1 MATGTGGANLVIEDT
16 VIRLDEGKMTPH
28 LARIAERGARNAA
41 RATVDRIQANITR
54 LGRIDTGQM
63 REDWTIRADVSDL
76 HPRMFI
82 SSGVPYM
89 LYQERGT
96 RAHGPRNAQF
106 MVFTPKGSSRVV
118 FAKWVRGVKAGHF
131 VRDAYR
137 RLSVSDFVR

>member
-1 MATGTGGANLVIEDT
+1 MSIVVLED
-16 VIRLDEGKMTPH
+16 VRVRLEPGRVNYVA
-28 LARIAERGARNAA
+28 ARAAERGARNAA
-41 RATVDRIQANITR
+41 QATVQRIRENITR

-63 REDWTIRADVSDL
+63 LNDWTIRADVSGL

-82 SSGVPYM
+82 SSGAPHM

-96 RAHGPRNAQF
+96 RAHGPRHANF

-137 RLSVSDFVR
+137 RLSVSDFAR

>member
-1 MATGTGGANLVIEDT
+1 MAAANLVIED
-16 VIRLDEGKMTPH
+16 VQVRLDDSKLTPAA
-28 LARIAERGARNAA
+28 ARIAERGARNAA

-54 LGRIDTGQM
+54 LGRIDTGEM
-63 REDWTIRADVSDL
+63 LNSWTIRSDVSGL

-96 RAHGPRNAQF
+96 RAHGPRTAKF
-106 MVFTPKGSSRVV
+106 MVFTPKGSNRVV

>member
-1 MATGTGGANLVIEDT
+1 MAGANLVIED
-16 VIRLDEGKMTPH
+16 VQIRLDDGKLKPAA
-28 LARIAERGARNAA
+28 ARIAERGARNAA
-41 RATVDRIQANITR
+41 RATVDRIQSNITR

-63 REDWTIRADVSDL
+63 RDDWTIRSDVSGL

-82 SSGVPYM
+82 TSGAPHM

-96 RAHGPRNAQF
+96 RAHGPRNAQV
-106 MVFTPKGSSRVV
+106 MVFSPKGSNRVV
-118 FAKWVRGVKAGHF
+118 FTKWVRGVKAGNF